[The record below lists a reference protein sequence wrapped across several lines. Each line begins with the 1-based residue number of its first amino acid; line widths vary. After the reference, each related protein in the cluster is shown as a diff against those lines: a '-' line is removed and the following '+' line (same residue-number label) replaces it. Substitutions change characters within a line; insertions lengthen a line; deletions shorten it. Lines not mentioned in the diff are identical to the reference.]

1 MFGIGMNEFLLL
13 VLLALVLIG
22 PKQLPEVA
30 RGLGKLLAAFRRATA
45 DLRNAVSEEI
55 NAHPEYR
62 ELSRLRDE
70 LSGDVRKM
78 QDRARSYLEEEFR
91 EEQRIAGAFE
101 RDVRKVGEQV
111 SEGIREGSQEDI
123 SGPPSAG
130 ASELHE
136 DKQVEA
142 PPHHVPYEQAYSKF
156 YTASDPKQ
164 PGAPANGE
172 GAVPQA
178 AAPGD
183 AERAADSPED
193 AYLRERESARAGA
206 EPDATAGRFLLSRGG
221 RARAPALPTDPAGA
235 EAGESVAHEEDERPE
250 PSRAAGGEKA

>member
-62 ELSRLRDE
+62 ELSKLRDE

-101 RDVRKVGEQV
+101 RDVRKAGEQV
-111 SEGIREGSQEDI
+111 SEGIREGSEEDI
-123 SGPPSAG
+123 SGPPSTG
-130 ASELHE
+130 AVELHQPE
-136 DKQVEA
+136 HVEV
-142 PPHHVPYEQAYSKF
+142 PPDREPHDQADREF
-156 YTASDPKQ
+156 FTASDPKQ

-178 AAPGD
+178 ASGD
-183 AERAADSPED
+183 AERAQGADSPED
-193 AYLRERESARAGA
+193 AYLRERESARASA
-206 EPDATAGRFLLSRGG
+206 EPDAMAGRFLLSRGG
-221 RARAPALPTDPAGA
+221 RARSGA
-235 EAGESVAHEEDERPE
+235 AD
-250 PSRAAGGEKA
+250 